1 MDDIVVATIIF
12 HMQPIEKPAFKLS
25 PLTHNLIIKQM
36 QVLSQI

>member
-12 HMQPIEKPAFKLS
+12 HMQPIEKP